1 MNIVLIIALFVLF
14 LSGMPICF
22 SLGIVS
28 MIGIIMSG
36 FPIEVFAQKAFSGI
50 DTFSLIAVPLF
61 IMSGELMGKGGVS
74 RRMIEFSRSLVG
86 HIHGSL
92 AIVAVIAC
100 MLFAAVTGA
109 ALAASVA
116 IGGILIV
123 PMVEDGYD
131 KGFIASLIATAG
143 SIGPIIPPSITLV
156 LYGVIT
162 NTSIAS
168 LFIGGVVPG
177 VLMGMSLIIYCYF
190 ISKKRNYM
198 GAKKGQVSIKGI
210 LSTGRSA
217 ILALL
222 MPVIIIGGIIG
233 GIFTPT
239 EAAGIAVVYALLLGG
254 GIYRELKWSDLPNI
268 LKNTAVTT
276 GTLFFIVSS
285 ARVFMWYLT
294 INQLPQQLADFMI
307 GVIDNKYVLLA
318 VINIILLF
326 SGTFIDT
333 ISNVVIFVPLFL
345 PLVEH
350 FDINL
355 IHFGVVVAV
364 NLTIGMCTPP
374 LGISIFATASIAK
387 IKVTEMFKDLFPQI
401 ALLIGVLILITY
413 IPETV
418 LFVVNALIS

>member
-1 MNIVLIIALFVLF
+1 MNINIVLVFVLFILF

-28 MIGIIMSG
+28 VVGIILSG

-100 MLFAAVTGA
+100 MLFSAVTGA

-116 IGGILIV
+116 IGGILIA
-123 PMVEDGYD
+123 PMVDDGYE

-162 NTSIAS
+162 NTSIAA

-177 VLMGMSLIIYCYF
+177 VLMGLSLIIYCYI

-198 GAKKGQVSIKGI
+198 GENKGNVSIKSIWNKGK
-210 LSTGRSA
+210 SA

-233 GIFTPT
+233 GVFTPT
-239 EAAGIAVVYALLLGG
+239 EAAGVAVVYAFLLGS
-254 GIYRELKWSDLPNI
+254 IVYRELKWSDLPNV
-268 LKNTAVTT
+268 LRNTAITT
-276 GTLFFIVSS
+276 GILFFIVSN

-294 INQLPQQLADFMI
+294 INQLPQQLANFMI
-307 GVIDNKYVLLA
+307 GVIDNKYLLLA
-318 VINIILLF
+318 IINLILLF
-326 SGTFIDT
+326 SFQ
-333 ISNVVIFVPLFL
+333 P
-345 PLVEH
+345 
-350 FDINL
+350 
-355 IHFGVVVAV
+355 
-364 NLTIGMCTPP
+364 
-374 LGISIFATASIAK
+374 
-387 IKVTEMFKDLFPQI
+387 
-401 ALLIGVLILITY
+401 
-413 IPETV
+413 
-418 LFVVNALIS
+418 